1 VRLERVDEGADAQ
14 GGTLA
19 IPARVSI
26 PAHNARALLLTPESI
41 LSPGRYQVV
50 LNMDSSVV
58 VRSLSGTPLVP
69 GNLEADE
76 RLVTR
81 FSVAADR

>member
-1 VRLERVDEGADAQ
+1 MFMKYSAVRRLRSSGGALLFAM
-14 GGTLA
+14 
-19 IPARVSI
+19 
-26 PAHNARALLLTPESI
+26 LLTPESI
-41 LSPGRYQVV
+41 LSRGRYQVV
-50 LNMDSSVV
+50 LNMDSSLA

-81 FSVAADR
+81 FSVADR

>member
-1 VRLERVDEGADAQ
+1 
-14 GGTLA
+14 
-19 IPARVSI
+19 
-26 PAHNARALLLTPESI
+26 
-41 LSPGRYQVV
+41 
-50 LNMDSSVV
+50 MDSSVV